1 MDFLPTLLPT
11 RQVDTPP
18 TRKLNRRA
26 ADILILFNVFNR
38 NFIPPGCGLVLIFD
52 LREVKWC
59 GFSSCLEWVGADFWS
74 AWCGLVRTG
83 ADFCYWLVRLVDSRA
98 TLCSLGLYSLG
109 LVLLRPCMQRSTWE
123 KFWRIDH
130 CAKISAQW
138 LHRDLQHN
146 NFFQSGLRLC
156 A

>member
-38 NFIPPGCGLVLIFD
+38 NFVPPGCGLVLIFD

-59 GFSSCLEWVGADFWS
+59 GFSSCLERVGADFWS

-98 TLCSLGLYSLG
+98 TLCSLDLTRHWFLNYITYESIKYSMT
-109 LVLLRPCMQRSTWE
+109 VTYEIRR
-123 KFWRIDH
+123 K
-130 CAKISAQW
+130 
-138 LHRDLQHN
+138 
-146 NFFQSGLRLC
+146 
-156 A
+156 